1 MCIAYNLQICLCDLV
16 DGELFMLCESVHV
29 KIDMGCVVYTV
40 SVLGDY
46 ADYGSLI
53 IELKSLSIHS
63 AC

>member
-1 MCIAYNLQICLCDLV
+1 MCIAYNLQICLCDLE
-16 DGELFMLCESVHV
+16 DGGLFMLCESVHV
-29 KIDMGCVVYTV
+29 KMDMGCAVYTV

-53 IELKSLSIHS
+53 IELKCLSSYS